1 MKAVLIDPHTKTV
14 TDIDLPEGGR
24 LEEMRELIGCDLLTA
39 ITLESG
45 DSLFLDDEGLYV
57 PGQKFFALPED
68 YIEPLAG
75 RALVLG
81 LDHSNGE
88 SIDAHFSSEDILDSG
103 IVFFEDIEEV
113 LDFVQKAYGVSRQA

>member
-14 TDIDLPEGGR
+14 TDIQLPEGGR
-24 LEEMRELIGCDLLTA
+24 LEEMRKLIGCDLLTA

>member
-103 IVFFEDIEEV
+103 IVFFEDIEQV
-113 LDFVQKAYGVSRQA
+113 LDFVQKAHGVSRQA

>member
-14 TDIDLPEGGR
+14 TDVQLQDGNR

-88 SIDAHFSSEDILDSG
+88 SIDAHYDASDILDSS